1 MDKRKQSERKRERL
15 RELKREKKREKK
27 RVRKRERKR
36 EKEVEEKVKINVAN
50 YLLTVPKFVNDSFI
64 SLSGMHVRLVWED
77 SPDEKGEIRNHKG
90 NKSIL
95 GHVRTGSQIF
105 TST

>member
-1 MDKRKQSERKRERL
+1 MKQSERKRERL
-15 RELKREKKREKK
+15 RELKREKKRE
-27 RVRKRERKR
+27 RKR
-36 EKEVEEKVKINVAN
+36 EKEVQEKVKMKVAN

-77 SPDEKGEIRNHKG
+77 SPDEKGEIINHEGK
-90 NKSIL
+90 KSIL

>member
-1 MDKRKQSERKRERL
+1 MKQSERKRERL
-15 RELKREKKREKK
+15 RELKREKKRE
-27 RVRKRERKR
+27 RKRERKR

-77 SPDEKGEIRNHKG
+77 SPDEKGEIRNHEEK
-90 NKSIL
+90 KKI
-95 GHVRTGSQIF
+95 
-105 TST
+105 

>member
-1 MDKRKQSERKRERL
+1 MKEQNQEERWIRGSKVRERQG
-15 RELKREKKREKK
+15 EKE
-27 RVRKRERKR
+27 RERKR
-36 EKEVEEKVKINVAN
+36 EKEREKEREKKIKVAN

-64 SLSGMHVRLVWED
+64 SLSGMHVRLVQED

>member
-27 RVRKRERKR
+27 RERKR
-36 EKEVEEKVKINVAN
+36 EKEVEEKVEIKVAN

-77 SPDEKGEIRNHKG
+77 SPDEKGEIINHEGK
-90 NKSIL
+90 KSIL

>member
-15 RELKREKKREKK
+15 RELKREKK

-77 SPDEKGEIRNHKG
+77 SPDEKGAIG
-90 NKSIL
+90 NRFEDVSL
-95 GHVRTGSQIF
+95 SLDF
-105 TST
+105 TELTLMPL